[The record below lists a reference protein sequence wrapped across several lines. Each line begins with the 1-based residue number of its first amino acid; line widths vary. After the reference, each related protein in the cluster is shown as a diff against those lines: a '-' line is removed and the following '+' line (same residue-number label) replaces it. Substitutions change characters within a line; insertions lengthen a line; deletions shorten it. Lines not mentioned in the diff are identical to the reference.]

1 MLTLNSLRQK
11 SFSRAIKVVLRTEA
25 ESKAFSLAFQRWK
38 HQVIS
43 GKAGLSFH
51 DLFQIISAV
60 RFVALFWVLFLML
73 VLIPTH
79 ITLNVCTHIHNVK
92 QLPSTLVN
100 FRVLGGLLTCI
111 VVSHAHLTL
120 QSDETSEE
128 IYFHM
133 YLNFTFMMR
142 GYMFFCHF
150 QNMLIFALYLHRQI
164 FQNLTLILSIRIL
177 E

>member
-1 MLTLNSLRQK
+1 
-11 SFSRAIKVVLRTEA
+11 
-25 ESKAFSLAFQRWK
+25 
-38 HQVIS
+38 
-43 GKAGLSFH
+43 
-51 DLFQIISAV
+51 
-60 RFVALFWVLFLML
+60 ML

-79 ITLNVCTHIHNVK
+79 VTLNVCTHIHNVK
-92 QLPSTLVN
+92 QSLPSALVN
-100 FRVLGGLLTCI
+100 FRVLGGILTCI

-150 QNMLIFALYLHRQI
+150 QNMLIFALYLHSQI